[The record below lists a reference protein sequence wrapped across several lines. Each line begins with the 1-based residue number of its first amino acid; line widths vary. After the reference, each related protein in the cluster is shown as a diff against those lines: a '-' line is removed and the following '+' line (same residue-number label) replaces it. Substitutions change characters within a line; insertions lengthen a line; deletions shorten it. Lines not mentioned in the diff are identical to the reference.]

1 MCVKLVRAHIGPLQT
16 LMTLQDSQGAGTHMD
31 IEGRSRDNTVLTALT
46 HTRGSLSTRQIEML
60 PFQPSQFLC
69 WPLKG
74 RPCHRHCLD
83 LCTLLASAVFVW
95 LPLHC
100 IRAPFNQTGLRHAY
114 CHQRSKGL
122 RHPLLSLHPGHFGQP
137 PDNRCH
143 HTPKQAVSQLH
154 MVTLWWGAS
163 FFLPHPC

>member
-16 LMTLQDSQGAGTHMD
+16 LMTSQGIQGAGTHMD
-31 IEGRSRDNTVLTALT
+31 IEGRSRDSTVLTALT

-69 WPLKG
+69 WPLNG

-122 RHPLLSLHPGHFGQP
+122 RHPPPLSTPLILVSRPITGATTCP
-137 PDNRCH
+137 NRQSH
-143 HTPKQAVSQLH
+143 NFTWSHY
-154 MVTLWWGAS
+154 
-163 FFLPHPC
+163 